1 MDYIELTCQTGNQ
14 SGTDEPL
21 IALLGEAGYE
31 MFEEFDGGLKAY
43 IAQANFKES
52 LLTDLANGVFLPGV
66 NISCSFMLIP
76 HRNWNEVWESNF
88 EPVVISDRL
97 LIRAEYHSTNP
108 NIGMELV
115 VQPRMAFG
123 TGHHATTHQ
132 MLERMLEV
140 DFSGKSVLDIGC
152 GTGILAILAKKLGA
166 SNVLAVDFDP
176 NSVENTIENCRVNQV
191 DGVQV
196 NEGTM
201 ADVGSDK
208 FHIILAN
215 INRNIILQDLTLY
228 EKHLMNG
235 GTLFTSG
242 YYLEDLPL
250 ITDAAIGIGLN
261 QITSSSKDNW
271 CCTLFQKNAS

>member
-1 MDYIELTCQTGNQ
+1 MDYVELTCQTGNQ
-14 SGTDEPL
+14 PGTDEPL
-21 IALLGEAGYE
+21 IALLGEVGYE
-31 MFEEFDGGLKAY
+31 MFEEFDGGFKAY
-43 IAQANFKES
+43 IAQANFNEG
-52 LLTDLANGVFLPGV
+52 LLTDLRTGVFLPGV
-66 NISCSFMLIP
+66 KVLCSFSLIP

-88 EPVVISDRL
+88 EPVIISNRL
-97 LIRAEYHSTNP
+97 LIRAEYHPPNP

-166 SNVLAVDFDP
+166 SDILAVDFDP
-176 NSVENTIENCRVNQV
+176 NSVENTAENCKVNQV
-191 DGVQV
+191 EGIQIY
-196 NEGTM
+196 EGTM
-201 ADVGSDK
+201 SDVGTDQ

-228 EKHLMNG
+228 EKHLANG
-235 GTLFTSG
+235 GMLFTSG
-242 YYLEDLPL
+242 YYTDDLPM
-250 ITDAAIGIGLN
+250 ISDAAARIGLN
-261 QITSSSKDNW
+261 LTKSGSKENW
-271 CCTLFQKNAS
+271 CCSRFQKNVS

>member
-21 IALLGEAGYE
+21 IALLGEVGYE

-52 LLTDLANGVFLPGV
+52 LLTDLSTGTFLPGV

-97 LIRAEYHSTNP
+97 LIRAEYHLTNP